1 MELGKTK
8 QLNLY
13 FSLFTI
19 LTVCA
24 FLLFNLSLPGTV
36 EAMTKDP
43 WEWTQKEQQVDDN
56 NDPFLDNVSE
66 IGISGESSTMPER
79 SMKYFG
85 TDILLLQSGLQGDF
99 LTSFQPLPPDLG
111 YIRVNSTEQ
120 KIYFSEFNNKWIHRM
135 DLDGRNVE
143 EVINEEQISAIL
155 AQLQLTL
162 DDISDPNKIG
172 FDTVDKKAYFAVD
185 MEIDIPSVGTV
196 EVSIITR
203 VGLDGSVEE
212 VVRSVDNRIS
222 GIAVDDEVNR
232 NLYWFEE
239 EETVQSLYGFITTV
253 KGLNLDSDA
262 ERSYLTGVEAY
273 INGFDVDLTN
283 NKIYWI
289 AGLEEGN
296 GTHYTLRRTDL
307 NPSGAADVSADGG
320 EIFVDLGTSWATK
333 LFVDAANNAV
343 YWLQQQYF
351 PDDDEFVFVVYSA
364 NLDDTTPTAELVVR
378 TGATNLNN
386 VALNRNLGKI
396 YWTESDKLHTRLSG
410 AGRDWIGSI
419 WGMSLDGTEEAKI
432 LTHFDSPGGI
442 ATDMV
447 NDTLYWTVPELG
459 LIRRAKFDGTE
470 LTDILTGLNQPE
482 DIVVNP
488 VSGKIYWT
496 EGPRDAIDV
505 WSIRRADLDGENQE
519 VFYSWDE
526 IQEIRGLA
534 IDLIGKTI
542 YCTIQKNSWD
552 DGRIRAVKTDKSDA
566 RWVTSGLNNP
576 LGVAVDSANRHIY
589 WTEPS
594 DGTIKRAN
602 LDGTQIEVVASGL
615 VNPRGVA
622 VDAQNQKLYWTAT
635 EEGGNIGLVQ
645 CANLDGT
652 DLRTVIGGMDGSV
665 KYIALGLIGA
675 RTTATGIYPT
685 GDVNGDFQ
693 VNAYDAA
700 LVLQFSVGIIDKFPV
715 DELLGMSPEKV
726 PPRNYE
732 VGVPELTA
740 KSGDRISVP
749 ILINDATGFLAGGLR
764 LKYDASVLRAV
775 RAYSGL
781 NGAYWKANTDFDDEV
796 RMAFASLEP
805 ADSSNTLF
813 VLEFEVLSETEGRE
827 CPLIL
832 DYVELANSLSI
843 KKTDGLLTILPSKSS
858 LYQNYPNPFNPETW
872 IPYQLSAD
880 VEVTISIYNVHGTI
894 IRQLTLGIQPAGSYL
909 NKDKAA
915 YWDGRNATGELVAS
929 GVYFYMLKAVDSG
942 RVLLHSTRKMVI
954 LK

>member
-1 MELGKTK
+1 MKLGKTK

-576 LGVAVDSANRHIY
+576 LGVAVDSANRQIY
-589 WTEPS
+589 WTEPL

-622 VDAQNQKLYWTAT
+622 VDAQNQKIYWTAT
-635 EEGGNIGLVQ
+635 EEGGNIGLVKS
-645 CANLDGT
+645 ANLDGT
-652 DLRTVIGGMDGSV
+652 DVRTVVDGIDGSV
-665 KYIALGLIGA
+665 RYIALWL
-675 RTTATGIYPT
+675 TGVKPTSVYPT

-700 LVLQFSVGIIDKFPV
+700 LILQFSVGLIDEFPV
-715 DELLGMSPEKV
+715 DNLLNMSPENELPRHYKV
-726 PPRNYE
+726 S
-732 VGVPELTA
+732 VPEL
-740 KSGDRISVP
+740 KVLSGERISIP
-749 ILINDATGFLAGGLR
+749 IALNDATGFLAGGVR
-764 LKYDASVLRAV
+764 LKYDPAILKAAQVHMS
-775 RAYSGL
+775 L
-781 NGAYWKANTDFDDEV
+781 NGTYWKANTEVDGEV
-796 RMAFASLEP
+796 RMAFISFGEVAQNSIL
-805 ADSSNTLF
+805 ANSTLF
-813 VLEFEVLSETEGRE
+813 IVEFDVLSGSEGKE
-827 CPLIL
+827 SPLIL
-832 DYVELANSLSI
+832 DYVELSNNLSI
-843 KKTDGLLTILPSKSS
+843 QKTDGLITVKPRESRLF
-858 LYQNYPNPFNPETW
+858 QNYPNPFNPETW
-872 IPYQLSAD
+872 IPYQLSTDAD
-880 VEVTISIYNVHGTI
+880 VEISIYNAQGNLV
-894 IRQLTLGIQPAGSYL
+894 RSFSLGRKLAGIYITR
-909 NKDKAA
+909 DKAV
-915 YWDGRNATGELVAS
+915 YWNGRNTAGELAS
-929 GVYFYMLKAVDSG
+929 SGLYFYVLKTGDFVA
-942 RVLLHSTRKMVI
+942 TQKMVI